1 SAHVEIGVHRERR
14 RHQAIIELSPHTQIR
29 IIHVRQALNS
39 RRLGASRNRH
49 IHLRVMPSHNH
60 LISSIRIQTA
70 KQLILDRFRNVTE
83 LGTVVLP
90 HARTLI
96 QKPRLTRRGSS
107 SIRALG
113 AQLIVQPV
121 QSERSIVSADKRPH
135 RLVLEHE
142 NLIVERQHGSNLL
155 PVVSAN
161 VDIVQRLPHLRL
173 IRLII
178 SPAPIN
184 AGRIPVRPLAM
195 DVASE
200 NAGVSRNHAAGTH
213 EPSVAPIQV
222 MNVRACKRAR
232 LNIINNG
239 QRRRLE
245 AAVLSLPA
253 ARVFLI
259 LQIGVPI
266 EAAVAERRN
275 VNLRAESDSRDRPHT
290 ETVDSIIRTIPETMR
305 RIRKIAAA
313 PRIKKL
319 LPQLTKR
326 LIKQKPIGPVEMKH
340 LLRVLRELTLSRVH
354 ARRQHK
360 VGLTQASNSVVGYLT
375 EPPPLRQRV
384 VVIPLHVEKVGDG
397 VSGDA
402 CLLKLRQPTLLPAL
416 NGKRLDLGAPL
427 YPIASISNEPWHAY

>member
-1 SAHVEIGVHRERR
+1 R
-14 RHQAIIELSPHTQIR
+14 RHQAIIELSPHAQVR
-29 IIHVRQALNS
+29 IIHVRPALNS
-39 RRLGASRNRH
+39 RRLGASRNGH
-49 IHLRVMPSHNH
+49 IHLRVVPSHNH
-60 LISSIRIQTA
+60 LVSGIRIQSA

-83 LGTVVLP
+83 LGAIVLP
-90 HARTLI
+90 HTRTLI

-107 SIRALG
+107 SIRALS
-113 AQLIVQPV
+113 AQLIVQLV

-200 NAGVSRNHAAGTH
+200 DTGMCRNHAAGTH

-222 MNVRACKRAR
+222 MNVRTCKRAR

-239 QRRRLE
+239 QRRRLKITT
-245 AAVLSLPA
+245 LSLPVS
-253 ARVFLI
+253 R
-259 LQIGVPI
+259 I
-266 EAAVAERRN
+266 EVLYRRN
-275 VNLRAESDSRDRPHT
+275 RTKATIPKSSDIDFRTERDSRDRPHT
-290 ETVDSIIRTIPETMR
+290 ETVDSSVRTIPETMR
-305 RIRKIAAA
+305 RISKIAAA

-326 LIKQKPIGPVEMKH
+326 LIEQKPIGPVEMKH
-340 LLRVLRELTLSRVH
+340 LLRILRELTLSRVH
-354 ARRQHK
+354 TRRQHE

-384 VVIPLHVEKVGDG
+384 VVIPFHVEEVGDG

-402 CLLKLRQPTLLPAL
+402 CLLELRQPTLLPAL
-416 NGKRLDLGAPL
+416 NRKRLDLGAPL
-427 YPIASISNEPWHAY
+427 YPIASVSNEPCHAY